1 MQSIDLI
8 EWKWKWNNKYAYGIR
23 KDLVGEKEEL
33 KCNNTIKLYKKEST
47 LIITKYKLT

>member
-8 EWKWKWNNKYAYGIR
+8 EWKWKWNNIYAYGIR

-33 KCNNTIKLYKKEST
+33 KCNNIN
-47 LIITKYKLT
+47 IHNITFKVLG